1 MDLLRPVD
9 SSDLSPLL
17 SFGEEPAVWRALGL
31 AGPPDESAWRSRLAA
46 ASGDVFHR
54 FGSFS
59 EGRLSAFGEI
69 QCNMRARARHCA
81 WLFLGASP
89 PGSAR
94 PLLRHLLAFSD
105 LWLGVARLECSL
117 DAGDPLE
124 ALLQEEGFVRET
136 LKPGHRDG
144 PRRDVAIYSRLRPGW
159 VPNPPTAAP
168 IFPAA
173 DSRLIPHIRP
183 MTPQDA
189 AGIATGM
196 SDERVAWGT
205 LQLPSVTPDY
215 WRPRLEK
222 PSGCMFVAEV
232 DGQVA
237 GTAGFHPYAAPSAH
251 ATGMGMSI
259 HAPWQGRGLAGPLL
273 ETVLSEAKKQGYQR
287 MDLEVY
293 ADNERAVRLYRR
305 FGFVKEGHKRHDV
318 WRFGGH
324 AGSDVMGQSLS

>member
-9 SSDLSPLL
+9 TSDLSLLL
-17 SFGEEPAVWRALGL
+17 SFGEDPAVWRALGL
-31 AGPPDESAWRSRLAA
+31 AAPPDESAWRSRLAA
-46 ASGDVFHR
+46 PSGDIFHR

-81 WLFLGASP
+81 WLFLGAAEAD
-89 PGSAR
+89 SAA
-94 PLLRHLLAFSD
+94 PLLHHLLAFSD
-105 LWLGVARLECSL
+105 RWLGVARLECSL
-117 DAGDPLE
+117 DADDPLVP
-124 ALLQEEGFVRET
+124 LLHGAGFLQET

-144 PRRDVAIYSRLRPGW
+144 PRRDVAIYSRPRPRW
-159 VPNPPTAAP
+159 APNPPTAP
-168 IFPAA
+168 PPFPAA
-173 DSRLIPHIRP
+173 GSRLIPHIRP
-183 MTPQDA
+183 MTPADA
-189 AGIATGM
+189 AQIAAGM

-205 LQLPSVTPDY
+205 LQLPSVTTDF

-251 ATGMGMSI
+251 ATGLGMSI
-259 HAPWQGRGLAGPLL
+259 HAPYQGRGLAGPLL

-293 ADNERAVRLYRR
+293 ADNDRALRLYRR
-305 FGFVKEGHKRHDV
+305 FGFVKEGHKRCDV
-318 WRFGGH
+318 WRYGGY
-324 AGSDVMGQSLS
+324 ASSDVMGRILG